1 MKVKV
6 EITEILQKTIEVD
19 ASDVNDAL
27 LKVEELYYKENIV
40 LDYSDYIDLARL
52 ECVRNLFQSLS
63 SLNFCILCFNSS
75 SFSISI
81 QSP

>member
-40 LDYSDYIDLARL
+40 LDYSDYIDT
-52 ECVRNLFQSLS
+52 EFKV
-63 SLNFCILCFNSS
+63 IE
-75 SFSISI
+75 
-81 QSP
+81 

>member
-19 ASDVNDAL
+19 ASDINDAL

-40 LDYSDYIDLARL
+40 LDYSCYIDT
-52 ECVRNLFQSLS
+52 EFKVVE
-63 SLNFCILCFNSS
+63 
-75 SFSISI
+75 
-81 QSP
+81 